1 MRYGYDPALH
11 QDMVAAGKM
20 QLYMMFVPVTEGE
33 VATLHE
39 FVGLVTFL
47 GEQGHVKDGG
57 YDAQFG
63 LPSVLKEVGVCKIHL
78 HLVPEEEEFA

>member
-11 QDMVAAGKM
+11 QDMVVAGKM

-47 GEQGHVKDGG
+47 GE
-57 YDAQFG
+57 
-63 LPSVLKEVGVCKIHL
+63 
-78 HLVPEEEEFA
+78 